1 MSTASS
7 PAATLCFLTFLAAAV
22 AVVVAAAD
30 AGMTHFHLYI
40 HETVLAGAGNGTAA
54 LFACS
59 PPIGVNSS
67 SFGSVGAIDDEL
79 RDGPDPASQYL
90 GRAQGFLVQADLGN
104 PAAACTV
111 LTLAFTEGD
120 YGGSTLVVYG
130 RVDLGAG
137 DGEAT
142 AAERTVVGGT
152 GKFRGVRGYSLTT
165 EVRNPT
171 PGTAVVFEMDLY
183 IKIGG

>member
-7 PAATLCFLTFLAAAV
+7 PAAALCFVTFLAAAV
-22 AVVVAAAD
+22 AVVAAAAD
-30 AGMTHFHLYI
+30 GMTHLHLYI

-67 SFGSVGAIDDEL
+67 SFGSVGVIDDEL
-79 RDGPDPASQYL
+79 REGPDPASQYL
-90 GRAQGFLVQADLGN
+90 GRAQGFLVQADLRS

-111 LTLAFTEGD
+111 LALAFTEGD

-137 DGEAT
+137 DGEAAV
-142 AAERTVVGGT
+142 AAERAVVGGT

-165 EVRNPT
+165 KVRNPT
-171 PGTAVVFEMDLY
+171 PGTTVVFEMDLY